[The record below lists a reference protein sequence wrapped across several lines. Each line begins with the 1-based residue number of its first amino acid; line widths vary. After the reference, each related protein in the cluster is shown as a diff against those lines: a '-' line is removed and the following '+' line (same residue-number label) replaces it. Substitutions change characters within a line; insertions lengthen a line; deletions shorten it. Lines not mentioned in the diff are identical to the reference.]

1 MSCSKRVQHFF
12 CRNWAC
18 NQAYLDRCPAELS
31 CCRPRR
37 VVDEQR
43 LAVPEAAT
51 PRVDP
56 AAECCDRR
64 LRGRNVV
71 IFAVVVGLIPA
82 ALVVVVVQVVVTS
95 MAGALSWTHAGHG
108 T

>member
-1 MSCSKRVQHFF
+1 M
-12 CRNWAC
+12 
-18 NQAYLDRCPAELS
+18 
-31 CCRPRR
+31 
-37 VVDEQR
+37 DEQR

-56 AAECCDRR
+56 AAERCDRR
-64 LRGRNVV
+64 LGGRNVV
-71 IFAVVVGLIPA
+71 VFAVVVGLIPA

-95 MAGALSWTHAGHG
+95 MAAALPWTHAGHG